1 MDLATEN
8 KIVSANKTRY
18 CAITNCREQQL
29 NKMQLQFQFLFCIE
43 FVAYFP
49 FDVDLV
55 LFVDATAAAAV
66 FLPFVAAVAIGM
78 ACFCPIQKNS

>member
-1 MDLATEN
+1 MDLTKEN
-8 KIVSANKTRY
+8 KTVSANKTRY

-29 NKMQLQFQFLFCIE
+29 NKMQFQFLFCIE

-55 LFVDATAAAAV
+55 LFVDATAAAVAV
-66 FLPFVAAVAIGM
+66 FLPFAAAVAIGM